1 MIKAFLI
8 LALAAA
14 YLMAS
19 PMTRAADA
27 PKPADATTAAKGYK
41 DVDVAEFDKLRKGTN
56 VVVLDVRTRQEYEA
70 GHIKGSVLLDF
81 NAEDFEKEV
90 AKLPKDKTYLVHC
103 AAGGRSARA
112 CKKMTTLKFPHLF
125 NLQGGFG
132 AWEKEGKPVEK

>member
-1 MIKAFLI
+1 MTKTFLT
-8 LALAAA
+8 LALATA
-14 YLMAS
+14 YFMTS
-19 PMTRAADA
+19 PTTRAADA
-27 PKPADATTAAKGYK
+27 PKPSEAAATAKGYK

-81 NAEDFEKEV
+81 NSEDFEKEV

-112 CKKMTTLKFPHLF
+112 CKKMTALKFPHLF

-132 AWEKEGKPVEK
+132 GWEKEGKPVEK